1 MSDRRASRAGLRA
14 YRPDS
19 FSILLVSTV
28 IIATLFPARGQFVG
42 ITDFIGWCGIVLLFF
57 MHGATLSPSAIAA
70 GFAQWRVQLTVL
82 LSTFVLFPV
91 VGLLFGLANGTVIA
105 PSLYIGILFLCCLP
119 STVQSSIAFT
129 SIARGNV
136 PAAVCAATAS
146 NLLGIVIT
154 PVLTGLLLSRESVV
168 SLGELDTIVGTL
180 LLPFGLGQLLHR
192 RIGGWISARRSS
204 LSMVDRGSVLIM
216 VYAAFGKAVT
226 GGLWHTISVGE
237 LAILI
242 VVCLSILGIVMVTML
257 AVSKIMHFNDAD
269 TAAVLFCGSKKSLIT
284 GIPMASVLFP
294 ASTVGAIV
302 LPLMTFHQLQLIVC
316 AFIAGILQRRHAARS
331 DSEVAEGL
339 EAS

>member
-1 MSDRRASRAGLRA
+1 MTERRASSAGLRA
-14 YRPDS
+14 YRPDN
-19 FSILLVSTV
+19 FSLLLVATV
-28 IIATLFPARGQFVG
+28 ILATVLPARGEFVG
-42 ITDFIGWCGIVLLFF
+42 ITDFVGWCGIVLLFF
-57 MHGATLSPSAIAA
+57 LHGATLSPSAIVA
-70 GFAQWRVQLTVL
+70 GFAQWRMQLVVL

-91 VGLLFGLANGTVIA
+91 VGLLFGLASGTLIA

-154 PVLTGLLLSRESVV
+154 PALTGILLSRESVV
-168 SLGELDTIVGTL
+168 SWGELDTIVGTL
-180 LLPFGLGQLLHR
+180 LVPFGVGQLLHS
-192 RIGGWISARRSS
+192 RIGGWVAARRSS

-226 GGLWHTISVGE
+226 GGLWHTISIGE
-237 LAILI
+237 LAIVI
-242 VVCLSILGIVMVTML
+242 VVCLTILGIVMTTML
-257 AVSKIMHFNDAD
+257 AVSKLLQFDEAD

-316 AFIAGILQRRHAARS
+316 AFVAGRLQRRHTHRS
-331 DSEVAEGL
+331 GGEVTEGL